1 MFYVAIKGLRE
12 KNLYGGIS
20 TLICGLFFI
29 IFSYYNSL
37 IGFFPFP
44 FTGFMVWWIWILI
57 GSNMSFAI
65 LIENI
70 VKHMD
75 LEKNNANN
83 GNLISKKKTILRNF
97 INYMKKDHY
106 ETEISLKMEF
116 IRKSFHFL
124 GLLLLIAF
132 FGFFFIP
139 PLAQMVN
146 ENIIFYAEQN
156 FLSYNFF
163 WGDADEYPYEKG
175 DFQAIKTLVAFG
187 LIGSLLFS
195 ITSEF
200 YRILWGPEYSLL
212 NFLTKPILRDK
223 EKNAVGAH
231 IYLIT
236 GLTFSYMLYL
246 INLIHIYVFITGM
259 LIACISDALAAL
271 IGKRCGKTK
280 VICPG
285 GDIKSVEGFIAGTG
299 SAFIIGLIFMGPI
312 YGLIAA
318 LIFFLLDYF
327 PTIIAD
333 NLSNPIIL
341 SLVLT
346 LFVYILGF
354 PIRWS

>member
-1 MFYVAIKGLRE
+1 MFYVAIKGLKE

-29 IFSYYNSL
+29 MFSYYNSL

-70 VKHMD
+70 IKHME

-97 INYMKKDHY
+97 INYMRKDHN
-106 ETEISLKMEF
+106 ETENSFQMEF
-116 IRKSFHFL
+116 VRKSFHFL
-124 GLLLLIAF
+124 GFLLLIAF

-139 PLAQMVN
+139 PLAHIIN
-146 ENIIFYAEQN
+146 ENVILYAEEN
-156 FLSYNFF
+156 TLNYSFF
-163 WGDADEYPYEKG
+163 WGDADDYPYKRG
-175 DFQAIKTLVAFG
+175 DFQAIKDLVVFG
-187 LIGSLLFS
+187 LIGSLIFS

-236 GLTFSYMLYL
+236 GLIFSYTLYL
-246 INLIHIYVFITGM
+246 INIVHIYVFITGM
-259 LIACISDALAAL
+259 LVACVSDALAAL
-271 IGKRCGKTK
+271 IGIRFGKTK
-280 VICPG
+280 VTCPG

>member
-1 MFYVAIKGLRE
+1 MFYVAIKGFKE
-12 KNLYGGIS
+12 KNLYGGSS

-44 FTGFMVWWIWILI
+44 YTGFMVWWIWILI
-57 GSNMSFAI
+57 GSNMIFAI

-70 VKHMD
+70 IKHME
-75 LEKNNANN
+75 LENNNANK

-97 INYMKKDHY
+97 INLMRKNHY
-106 ETEISLKMEF
+106 ETEISFQMEF

-124 GLLLLIAF
+124 GFLLLITF

-139 PLAQMVN
+139 PLAQTIN
-146 ENIIFYAEQN
+146 ENIILYAEQN
-156 FLSYNFF
+156 LLSYNFF
-163 WGDADEYPYEKG
+163 WGASDDYPYEKR
-175 DFQAIKTLVAFG
+175 DFQAIKDITVFG
-187 LIGSLLFS
+187 LIGSLIFS

-236 GLTFSYMLYL
+236 GLIFAYMLYL
-246 INLIHIYVFITGM
+246 INLVHIYVFITGM
-259 LIACISDALAAL
+259 LIACFSDALAAL
-271 IGKRCGKTK
+271 IGKRWGKNK
-280 VICPG
+280 VKCIG
-285 GDIKSVEGFIAGTG
+285 GGIKSVEGFIAGTG
-299 SAFIIGLIFMGPI
+299 SAFIIGLYFMGPI
-312 YGLIAA
+312 YGFIAA

-333 NLSNPIIL
+333 NLLNPIVLTFIL
-341 SLVLT
+341 SLC
-346 LFVYILGF
+346 VYFIGF
-354 PIRWS
+354 PIGWS